1 MIFYPLSAEKTWRRW
16 LLRTETDRL
25 LTCSM
30 CFSCGLVILRMIHA
44 HSLLFVFMIW
54 NLFLAYVPY
63 VLSSW
68 LSRRLEGE
76 SHLSRRLEEESR
88 LGRRLEEGMDNSLS
102 RRLDRPLTQS
112 LSRPISSRPLLIIAV
127 CLIWLL
133 FFPNAFYM
141 LTDLFHLHDSRNP
154 RVPEWFD
161 LAMIFS
167 FAWNGLVLGVLSLRQ
182 MERLLENK
190 RLATALFGSRLQV
203 PLPYP
208 TAVFIYPVV
217 GLSALGVYTGR
228 YLRYNSWDILTD
240 PFQLI
245 EDIAGMIIHPLRN
258 RPAWDMIFCYA
269 ILLSFVY
276 VMLKKLSRAL
286 N

>member
-1 MIFYPLSAEKTWRRW
+1 MENTWRRW
-16 LLRTETDRL
+16 FLQSETDRL
-25 LTCSM
+25 LTSQM

-63 VLSSW
+63 ALSSW
-68 LSRRLEGE
+68 LNRRLD
-76 SHLSRRLEEESR
+76 REERFS
-88 LGRRLEEGMDNSLS
+88 GRQ
-102 RRLDRPLTQS
+102 LDRPLTQS
-112 LSRPISSRPLLIIAV
+112 LSRPIKRRPLFLVAV

-154 RVPEWFD
+154 KVPEWFD

-167 FAWNGLVLGVLSLRQ
+167 FAWNGLLLGVLSLRQ
-182 MERLLENK
+182 MERLLEDK
-190 RLATALFGSRLQV
+190 RLANALFGRRLQV

-208 TAVFIYPVV
+208 TAAVVYPVI
-217 GLSALGVYTGR
+217 GLSALGIYTGR
-228 YLRYNSWDILTD
+228 YLRYNSWDIITD

-245 EDIAGMIIHPLRN
+245 EDITAMIIHPLRN
-258 RPAWDMIFCYA
+258 RPAWDMILCYA
-269 ILLSFVY
+269 ILLGFVY